1 VASLFCSRRLS
12 GFVTPVFLSYFA
24 EQANDRSVMLSYLSK
39 GEFMSKILTETE
51 REMVRL
57 AEDAAQAGKVR
68 RIAPWALEPEIKPEK
83 KGRGWRGGRP
93 RKVLVTVC
101 EKV

>member
-1 VASLFCSRRLS
+1 MAK
-12 GFVTPVFLSYFA
+12 P
-24 EQANDRSVMLSYLSK
+24 
-39 GEFMSKILTETE
+39 LTETE
-51 REMVRL
+51 LEMVRL
-57 AEDAAQAGKVR
+57 AEDAARAGKVR
-68 RIAPWALEPEIKPEK
+68 RIAPRALDPEIKPEK

>member
-1 VASLFCSRRLS
+1 
-12 GFVTPVFLSYFA
+12 
-24 EQANDRSVMLSYLSK
+24 
-39 GEFMSKILTETE
+39 MSKPLTDIE

-57 AEDAAQAGKVR
+57 AEDAARAGMVR
-68 RIAPWALEPEIKPEK
+68 RLAMWEPDIEIKPVK